1 MMKRRVAIIAGT
13 SFPPIA
19 SASVHRVL
27 AWLRYLPGCGWEPEV
42 FTLPVDY
49 RPEKELDRSLLSVVP
64 NDSRVRRVAPIWHRR
79 IPRSWTVNTEVR
91 ASEVTGQPIGWR
103 AASFVKDALL
113 IPDTRILWAPP
124 AVASLAAIHRKSRFA
139 AVLSTSQQNSSHV
152 AGLLASSFL
161 HLPWVADFQDPW
173 RSPWLSPK
181 LSLQGRVDGALA
193 RAVLRRSDAITVI
206 STNVGRSL
214 EEGYQAPASKIELIP
229 NGFEPSTADPKKRR
243 EARNRFTIV
252 HTGSFYGRRTPAQFL
267 RAVDTV
273 VALHPQIEG
282 HLVVRFIGSFDE
294 ASAAAIAPY
303 ASRAW
308 LEIVKPVPHAD
319 SLRAQADADLLLLIP
334 GEESMSMPGKIYEYL
349 STGRPLLCLAS
360 DDSDAATL
368 LRDLKAGSIV
378 SPDDSAALERH
389 LLASIGRDRPEQ
401 DVVPLAGLNHRYHWP
416 DIVARM
422 GEVLERVAM

>member
-27 AWLRYLPGCGWEPEV
+27 AWLRYLPRCGWEPEV
-42 FTLPVDY
+42 FTLPLDY
-49 RPEKELDRSLLSVVP
+49 RPEKELDRSLLAVVP
-64 NDSRVRRVAPIWHRR
+64 NDSRVRRIAPIWPRR
-79 IPRSWTVNTEVR
+79 IPLRWTGNAEVG
-91 ASEVTGQPIGWR
+91 ASEVTGQLFGWR
-103 AASFVKDALL
+103 AASFVKDGLL
-113 IPDTRILWAPP
+113 IPDTRILWVPP
-124 AVASLAAIHRKSRFA
+124 AFASLVAIHRKRRFA

-173 RSPWLSPK
+173 RSPWRSPMP
-181 LSLQGRVDGALA
+181 SLRERVDGVIA

-206 STNVGRSL
+206 STNVGLSL
-214 EEGYQAPASKIELIP
+214 EEDYRVPASQIELIP
-229 NGFEPSTADPKKRR
+229 NGFEPSTADLEKRP
-243 EARNRFTIV
+243 EARDRFTIL
-252 HTGSFYGRRTPAQFL
+252 HTGRFYGRRTPALFL

-273 VALHPQIEG
+273 LALHPEIEER
-282 HLVVRFIGSFDE
+282 LVVRFIGSFDE
-294 ASAAAIAPY
+294 VSAAAVAPY
-303 ASRAW
+303 ASRSW

-319 SLRAQADADLLLLIP
+319 SLRAQAEADLLLLIP

-368 LRDLKAGSIV
+368 LRELNAGIIV
-378 SPDDSAALERH
+378 SPDNSAALERH
-389 LLASIGRDRPEQ
+389 LLAAVGRDRPEHNI
-401 DVVPLAGLNHRYHWP
+401 VPLAGLNQRYGWP
-416 DIVARM
+416 NLVARM
-422 GEVLERVAM
+422 GEVLDRIAT